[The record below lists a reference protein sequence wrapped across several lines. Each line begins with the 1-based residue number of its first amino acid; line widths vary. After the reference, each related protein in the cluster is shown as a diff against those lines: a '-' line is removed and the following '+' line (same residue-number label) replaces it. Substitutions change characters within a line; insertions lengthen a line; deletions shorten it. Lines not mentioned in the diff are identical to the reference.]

1 MSTSYSN
8 TLKVHNGFTEALT
21 SVWVLHTSG
30 SNYPYGQHLDFS
42 NSPVAIGSDLVMT
55 PPDANLV
62 TTTGVPDN
70 WSITWCDADGR
81 LWGTPQNFTA
91 NVPHMD
97 GPIEI
102 IIGAINLKGIGYGNV
117 TIIMPDGTSANPVLA
132 SRL

>member
-81 LWGTPQNFTA
+81 LWGHHRISLQMFRTW
-91 NVPHMD
+91 MD
-97 GPIEI
+97 LLRSLSELLI
-102 IIGAINLKGIGYGNV
+102 LKG
-117 TIIMPDGTSANPVLA
+117 
-132 SRL
+132 